1 MARARGADAPDHQGY
16 RELLRVSGF
25 AVLSVEDLTGEW
37 SVIVE
42 QRFAMYRQLRE
53 ETLRQGLPAGDE
65 EFYAAYGKLVE
76 LVKARVLGGGRF
88 AAERP
93 TPEQIARTLQQRHFN
108 P

>member
-1 MARARGADAPDHQGY
+1 MWHGLGAQTLQSVEGY
-16 RELLRVSGF
+16 RELLSVAGF
-25 AVLSVEDLTGEW
+25 ALLSVEDLTDEW
-37 SVIVE
+37 GLILE

-88 AAERP
+88 AAEKPIR
-93 TPEQIARTLQQRHFN
+93 
-108 P
+108 